1 MIQYMIKRIVIGV
14 LSLFVLVGITFFLTR
29 AIPGSP
35 FESSNSMERISS
47 MLYKGILDILMKIHR
62 SQ

>member
-14 LSLFVLVGITFFLTR
+14 LSLFVLVGI
-29 AIPGSP
+29 
-35 FESSNSMERISS
+35 